1 MKTVQELIDE
11 LEKIPKQSR
20 HRPIIMTEYDGDYG
34 VISTYTVDYIYNNEG
49 VYEIKKKFIKSQAVE
64 ERSYIEYIDKD
75 GNVTYY

>member
-20 HRPIIMTEYDGDYG
+20 HRPITMTEYDGDYG
-34 VISTYTVDYIYNNEG
+34 VISTYTIDYIYNNEG
-49 VYEIKKKFIKSQAVE
+49 VYELKKKFIKRQSVE
-64 ERSYIEYIDKD
+64 EESYIEYIDKD